1 MDRLMLMGGRAA
13 GLLGLALIAFA
24 VLVRLAGYYTIGS
37 FQAVT
42 LLVAGMGAVMVGCFG
57 LLWAMSTRPQ

>member
-1 MDRLMLMGGRAA
+1 MERLMLRGGRAA
-13 GLLGLALIAFA
+13 GLLGLLLIGFA
-24 VLVRLAGYYTIGS
+24 VLVRLAGYYTIGG

-57 LLWAMSTRPQ
+57 LLWAMTAKS